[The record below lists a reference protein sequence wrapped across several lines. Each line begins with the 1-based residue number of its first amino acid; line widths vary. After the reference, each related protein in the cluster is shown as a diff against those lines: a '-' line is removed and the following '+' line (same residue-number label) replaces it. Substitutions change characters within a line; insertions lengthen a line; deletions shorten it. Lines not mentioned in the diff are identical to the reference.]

1 MSAREHHGR
10 HAPLARH
17 ERGLAPAGRN
27 IWLRGGLSMAA
38 DAFVGTVDI
47 VNGVHQAVT
56 RTVSRL
62 APPARPIGQASDF
75 VYGRVRDV
83 GRLSFFGV
91 RQFAGLAETMVP
103 ARRRDVPQ
111 RLSLGLHSA
120 LNGAFGDY
128 LERSDNDLA
137 LPMTLVDGQGRPI
150 EPRRDALEQALDAPG
165 ARIVLLVHGL
175 GMNDQQWSSGVND
188 DFGTRMGRDFGY
200 SALRL
205 RYNSG
210 RHISENGR
218 DFAALLETLCAAWP
232 VPIERLTIVGHS
244 MGGLVA
250 RSACH
255 YGVEAGHDWPAR
267 LTDLVFL
274 GAPHLGAPLER
285 FGHGVTRSLRRLS
298 YTRPFSAL
306 GEIRSA
312 GVRDLSHG
320 HLRDEDWHDEAADT
334 PPTPG
339 EALPA
344 LDHVGHFLV
353 AATLSRRADD
363 PVGGWLGDLLVPVT
377 SAVGESGPAGRRFS
391 ARDQDG
397 RVFYGKNHF
406 ALIHDDDVYDAI
418 AEWLGPRV
426 DDNPARH

>member
-1 MSAREHHGR
+1 MHSREQDR
-10 HAPLARH
+10 HAPVAGRD
-17 ERGLAPAGRN
+17 RGLAPAGRN

-47 VNGVHQAVT
+47 VNGVHKAVT

-62 APPARPIGQASDF
+62 APPARPIGRASDF

-83 GRLSFFGV
+83 GRLSFFGA
-91 RQFAGLAETMVP
+91 RQFAVLAETMVP
-103 ARRRDVPQ
+103 ARKRDVPQ

-128 LERSDNDLA
+128 LERSDNELA
-137 LPMTLVDGQGRPI
+137 LSMSLMDCQGRPI
-150 EPRRDALEQALDAPG
+150 HLRREALAPALVEPTGRV
-165 ARIVLLVHGL
+165 VLLVHGL
-175 GMNDQQWSSGVND
+175 GLNDQQWRSGEHD
-188 DFGTRMGRDFGY
+188 DFGTRMTRDFGY
-200 SALRL
+200 TALRL

-218 DFAALLETLCAAWP
+218 DFAALLQALCAAWP

-255 YGVEAGHDWPAR
+255 YGVQAGHAWPAQ
-267 LTDLVFL
+267 LTELVFL
-274 GAPHLGAPLER
+274 GSPHLGAPLER
-285 FGHGVTRSLRRLS
+285 LGHGVTRSLRHLS

-306 GEIRSA
+306 GEMRSA
-312 GVRDLSHG
+312 GVKDLSHG
-320 HLRDEDWHDEAADT
+320 HLRDEDWHNEAPDS

-339 EALPA
+339 SVLPA
-344 LDHVGHFLV
+344 LDHVGHFMV
-353 AATLSRRADD
+353 AATLARRADD
-363 PVGGWLGDLLVPVT
+363 PFGAWLGDLLVPVT
-377 SAVGESGPAGRRFS
+377 SAVGESRRFGRRFS

-406 ALIHDDDVYDAI
+406 ALIRDDDVYAAI
-418 AEWLGPRV
+418 AEWLEPRV
-426 DDNPARH
+426 DERHARH